1 MKMAIN
7 INIDNFQIMCLKIK
21 IGINIITEVEE
32 WVSKLEDRLV
42 EINAEEQNKDKIM
55 KRTQTS
61 ETILNASPTNTGEDV
76 EKREPSCTVGGN
88 VN

>member
-1 MKMAIN
+1 
-7 INIDNFQIMCLKIK
+7 MCLKIK